1 MSDVLTQ
8 ICDKKREWVESSK
21 TNFSEVK
28 LMRQIQFMEP
38 PRKFR
43 SALTE
48 AVQCSGLALI
58 AELKKASPSKGLIR
72 EDFNVET
79 LSIDYETGGATCL
92 SILTDEPF
100 FQGKDDY
107 LVEARA
113 ATSLPVLRKDFI
125 IDTYQILE
133 SRFIGADCVLLILAA
148 IDDSQSQELASCA
161 TDLGMDV
168 LVEIHDEEELERAL
182 RIRGEFLIGIN
193 NRNLKTLEVNL
204 SNTIRLA
211 PQIPKNYEIIC
222 ESGISNPGDI
232 KRVQESGVHR
242 FLVGETLMR
251 KKNLAAATRELLGIE
266 TPKHRSVGDS

>member
-8 ICDKKREWVESSK
+8 ICNKKKEWVENSK
-21 TNFSEVK
+21 NKFSENE
-28 LMRQIQFMEP
+28 LMRKVQFVAP

-48 AVQCSGLALI
+48 AVQCSGVALI

-72 EDFNVET
+72 KDFNVET
-79 LSIDYETGGATCL
+79 LSINYETGGATCL

-168 LVEIHDEEELERAL
+168 LVEIHDECELERAL
-182 RIRGEFLIGIN
+182 RIRGEFLMGIN